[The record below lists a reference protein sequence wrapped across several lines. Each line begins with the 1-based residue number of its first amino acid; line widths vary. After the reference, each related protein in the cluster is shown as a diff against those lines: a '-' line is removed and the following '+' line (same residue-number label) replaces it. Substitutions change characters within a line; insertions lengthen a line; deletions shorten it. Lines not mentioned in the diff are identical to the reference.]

1 MPSIELKPLFEKKSD
16 PLTLLMKDIFKD
28 NNYAL
33 STMGALA
40 LGLGVA
46 QSSDLK
52 ADDAIEDIVVTASK
66 RSENLQDVPM
76 SVQAI
81 GAAELDLKNVKGLDK
96 GKLTKLSQVHLTL
109 GQAYYELQEFDN
121 AKKGAV
127 LHRHIARMRGGGGVE
142 LGIKDQCL

>member
-1 MPSIELKPLFEKKSD
+1 MSSIQLKTLFEKKSD

-52 ADDAIEDIVVTASK
+52 ADDAIDDIVVTASK

-81 GAAELDLKNVKGLDK
+81 GAAELDLKNI
-96 GKLTKLSQVHLTL
+96 
-109 GQAYYELQEFDN
+109 
-121 AKKGAV
+121 
-127 LHRHIARMRGGGGVE
+127 LH
-142 LGIKDQCL
+142 

>member
-33 STMGALA
+33 STMGVLA

-52 ADDAIEDIVVTASK
+52 ADDAIEDIVVTASQTFRK
-66 RSENLQDVPM
+66 S
-76 SVQAI
+76 S
-81 GAAELDLKNVKGLDK
+81 GC
-96 GKLTKLSQVHLTL
+96 S
-109 GQAYYELQEFDN
+109 YECS
-121 AKKGAV
+121 G
-127 LHRHIARMRGGGGVE
+127 HRCSRT
-142 LGIKDQCL
+142 